1 MKPTRSTNF
10 CFEHKVRAKNLPH
23 KFSQVAKGKGKAGK
37 GSSVGRVSVC
47 VCVKERAA
55 SAGRLE
61 KLANRTLA
69 QNSQDTHNFLCC
81 FAAHP
86 KASSCDELT
95 SSSSSSGSSPV
106 GCSLGLQLLGLV
118 MRAEATP
125 KTAAA
130 ATALG
135 QIPEPRAAKFLAV
148 LPRVASLLF
157 MYLAVSLSLYV
168 LPSLSLCC
176 SCVYKVITQPEIK
189 FIRRRRRLKNVFS
202 CAFFCCA
209 VCTNSFW
216 GRLKGFFLPL
226 PLPLQQLATLSAG
239 LVQCQVWAG
248 RSGRES
254 YAD

>member
-1 MKPTRSTNF
+1 MLLRCTPQSQQLRRVDQQLPSWLQSGPAAFGPGYESRDHPKDCSSSNCTWPNPWASR
-10 CFEHKVRAKNLPH
+10 CKV
-23 KFSQVAKGKGKAGK
+23 F
-37 GSSVGRVSVC
+37 GSAASRRVSAFYVFSC
-47 VCVKERAA
+47 
-55 SAGRLE
+55 
-61 KLANRTLA
+61 LA
-69 QNSQDTHNFLCC
+69 
-81 FAAHP
+81 
-86 KASSCDELT
+86 
-95 SSSSSSGSSPV
+95 
-106 GCSLGLQLLGLV
+106 
-118 MRAEATP
+118 
-125 KTAAA
+125 
-130 ATALG
+130 
-135 QIPEPRAAKFLAV
+135 
-148 LPRVASLLF
+148 
-157 MYLAVSLSLYV
+157 LS

-239 LVQCQVWAG
+239 LVQCQVWAV